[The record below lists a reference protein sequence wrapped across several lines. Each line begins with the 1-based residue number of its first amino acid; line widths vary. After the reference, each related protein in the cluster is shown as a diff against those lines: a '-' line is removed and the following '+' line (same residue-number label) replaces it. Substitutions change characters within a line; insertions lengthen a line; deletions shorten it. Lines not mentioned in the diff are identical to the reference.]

1 MRSRPGRCTTA
12 VFTELDALA
21 AELAGHRVILDG
33 ELVCLDRQ
41 GKPDFHLLR
50 PRISGSP
57 GARAT
62 FVAFDVLHL
71 DDLAVRQLPCRERQ
85 AILPQVLPAR
95 GPATG
100 THRVPEA
107 QVGDASR

>member
-1 MRSRPGRCTTA
+1 MTA
-12 VFTELDALA
+12 AFTELDPLA

-62 FVAFDVLHL
+62 LVAFDVQQL
-71 DDLAVRQLPCRERQ
+71 DDLAVR
-85 AILPQVLPAR
+85 
-95 GPATG
+95 
-100 THRVPEA
+100 
-107 QVGDASR
+107 